1 MNATRAF
8 YEMQTMPEDLQDPE
22 KLQKYNEQKAYEI
35 ANGGV
40 HVNPL
45 VNQEG
50 MINLVSKTKTTKL
63 IIIIHRRLIT
73 KMIMKKVQ
81 MMTVLVRSDNCF
93 FCFDEE
99 VQKIVFKMEF

>member
-50 MINLVSKTKTTKL
+50 MINLVNKSFIIYYFLIKEFTQKTL
-63 IIIIHRRLIT
+63 
-73 KMIMKKVQ
+73 
-81 MMTVLVRSDNCF
+81 
-93 FCFDEE
+93 
-99 VQKIVFKMEF
+99 

>member
-50 MINLVSKTKTTKL
+50 MINLVNKL
-63 IIIIHRRLIT
+63 YKL
-73 KMIMKKVQ
+73 
-81 MMTVLVRSDNCF
+81 LCLN
-93 FCFDEE
+93 
-99 VQKIVFKMEF
+99 